1 MDSRAEPRDPQIEG
15 GQRVSPAAAM
25 SGRTQNRDVPGRVGT
40 GVAGRDDRE
49 QSGNGRPQT
58 QIFTSKNT
66 RDPTTHTHTTEH
78 TMKHHSNIM
87 HGLQCARSVCIC
99 PFGPCERTQ
108 VPTAHGISHISRTYA

>member
-66 RDPTTHTHTTEH
+66 RDPTAHTHTTEH
-78 TMKHHSNIM
+78 TMKHHMQYNAWS
-87 HGLQCARSVCIC
+87 SVC
-99 PFGPCERTQ
+99 Q
-108 VPTAHGISHISRTYA
+108 VCVHLSPWSL